1 MPRAYNSASGI
12 YASCIEG
19 VDVAVKKH
27 EPPQEQDG
35 PGSEAA
41 FLATYDAGQ
50 YPHPSVAVDAV
61 VLAAV
66 GGALRVALYL
76 RREHPSKNRYALPGG
91 FVRMDE
97 SLDDAAARLLRDKAG
112 LADVFIEQLYTFGAP
127 GRDPRGRVIAVAY
140 YALVDPRR
148 FEEINQAKGARA
160 AVIHVPWEGE
170 IGGPVEVRGE
180 AGERLPL
187 AFDHAEIIGMVV
199 KRLRGKLDYAPV
211 GFQLL
216 PAEFT
221 LRALQDVH
229 EAVRG
234 AAVNKDSFR
243 RRLLATGQLEATGAY
258 ERDTAHRPAELYRC
272 TQRAAR

>member
-1 MPRAYNSASGI
+1 
-12 YASCIEG
+12 
-19 VDVAVKKH
+19 VKKLE
-27 EPPQEQDG
+27 EPE
-35 PGSEAA
+35 SEAA
-41 FLATYDAGQ
+41 FLAGYDAAQ
-50 YPHPSVAVDAV
+50 FPRPSVAVDVV
-61 VLAAV
+61 VLTAV

-76 RREHPSKNRYALPGG
+76 RREHPSKGRHALPGG

-112 LADVFIEQLYTFGAP
+112 LASVFIEQLYTFGAP

-148 FEEINQAKGARA
+148 FAEINEAKGARA
-160 AVIHVPWEGE
+160 AVVRVPWAGE
-170 IGGPVEVRGE
+170 AGGPVEARGE

-187 AFDHAEIIGMVV
+187 AFDHAEIIGMAV
-199 KRLRGKLDYAPV
+199 KRLRGKLDYTPL

-243 RRLLATGQLEATGAY
+243 RRLLATGHLEPTGEF

-272 TQRAAR
+272 TLAAAP

>member
-1 MPRAYNSASGI
+1 MHISPSWI
-12 YASCIEG
+12 YADCIEG
-19 VDVAVKKH
+19 VG
-27 EPPQEQDG
+27 DG
-35 PGSEAA
+35 VIEDEEHAETAGPESEAT
-41 FLATYDAGQ
+41 FLAGYDAAQ
-50 YPHPSVAVDAV
+50 YPHPSVAVDVV
-61 VLAAV
+61 VLTAV
-66 GGALRVALYL
+66 SGALRVAVYR

-112 LADVFIEQLYTFGAP
+112 LAGVFIEQLYTFGAP

-148 FEEINQAKGARA
+148 FEEINVAKGARA
-160 AVIHVPWEGE
+160 AVIRVPWAGE
-170 IGGPVEVRGE
+170 TGGPVQVEDDKGR
-180 AGERLPL
+180 RLLL
-187 AFDHAEIIGMVV
+187 AFDHDEIIGMAV
-199 KRLRGKLDYAPV
+199 KRLRGKLDYAPL

-221 LRALQDVH
+221 LRALQDMH

-243 RRLLATGQLEATGAY
+243 RRLLASGQLEATGAY

-272 TQRAAR
+272 TQRAPP